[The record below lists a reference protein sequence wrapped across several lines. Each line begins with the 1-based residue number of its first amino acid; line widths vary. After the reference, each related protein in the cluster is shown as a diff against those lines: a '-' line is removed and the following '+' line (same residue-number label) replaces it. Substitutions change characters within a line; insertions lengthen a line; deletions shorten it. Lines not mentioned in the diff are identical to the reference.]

1 MNEFFLPVSPAQNSE
16 MALNSSPSTTPMDQQ
31 SPVDKCHLEKDALR
45 GILMELK
52 RGVKV
57 MQERQNALHR
67 CMTGRNLKDTTPGAD
82 GYRNA
87 VNLMGGASLM
97 TMGLDQIAFAA
108 GVTLDGN

>member
-1 MNEFFLPVSPAQNSE
+1 MTESFLQVSPEPTLATATNSPANTTQTE
-16 MALNSSPSTTPMDQQ
+16 PSSP
-31 SPVDKCHLEKDALR
+31 VEKCELTRDALK
-45 GILMELK
+45 GVMVDLK
-52 RGVKV
+52 KMLKV
-57 MQERQNALHR
+57 LEERQNAHHR

-82 GYRNA
+82 GYRDA